1 MFCLNLTGRQKVQ
14 PNFMLLDEHSP
25 VTEKVQHLNDYLAGS
40 AGLMMQKTINRM
52 QKRARKAWKH

>member
-25 VTEKVQHLNDYLAGS
+25 VIEKVQRLNDYLAGLD
-40 AGLMMQKTINRM
+40 GLMMQKTINRM
-52 QKRARKAWKH
+52 QKRARKA